1 MFPLLISQ
9 RRLSFIGILLLTL
22 LSAAIGIG
30 ILAYIRTAF
39 LISNPNTSSQVL
51 FLFLGLVLAL
61 MIVSA
66 LTQIFLHQLGHRF
79 VMDLRQDWVSRLLK
93 LDLEQMQRIGSGR
106 ILALLNTDIRNI
118 TIAFVHLPELI
129 HSLLLV
135 TGILFYLAYLSPAL
149 FAVIIT
155 TIMIIALL
163 GLTLVGRLSHYI
175 SKVRRDEDLLQQ
187 DYQAMVS
194 GKRELT
200 LNQSRA
206 NAFFNHELSEH
217 ADSYRHNVTRADSM
231 VDLSN
236 SLANGLVLAMVGISF
251 YVSSALG
258 WADNDVAAIYA
269 LAILFLRTPMMTAVS
284 AVPIIVSAQISYRNM
299 QSLSLPE
306 QAEALNSS
314 AVSLFTTF
322 KRITFSDVSYGY
334 GETQQFDIGPINFKL
349 NRGELV
355 FIIGGNGSG
364 KSTFANLLC
373 GLYQPKSGEILI
385 DGDILK
391 AEQWNEY
398 RQLFSAIFSDFHVF
412 RQLIDGQGEDA
423 NQAEIDEW
431 LKRLGMDDKVTTE
444 NNRLSA
450 VDFSQGQKKRLALL
464 MAVLEKR
471 DCLLLDEWAADQDP
485 QFRHFFYNQLLPL
498 LAKQGKTIIAI
509 THDDHYFDG
518 ADRILKMDEGRL
530 LELTASERQALN
542 KLAHSNNE
550 ITYLV
555 AE

>member
-1 MFPLLISQ
+1 
-9 RRLSFIGILLLTL
+9 
-22 LSAAIGIG
+22 
-30 ILAYIRTAF
+30 
-39 LISNPNTSSQVL
+39 
-51 FLFLGLVLAL
+51 
-61 MIVSA
+61 
-66 LTQIFLHQLGHRF
+66 
-79 VMDLRQDWVSRLLK
+79 
-93 LDLEQMQRIGSGR
+93 
-106 ILALLNTDIRNI
+106 
-118 TIAFVHLPELI
+118 
-129 HSLLLV
+129 
-135 TGILFYLAYLSPAL
+135 
-149 FAVIIT
+149 
-155 TIMIIALL
+155 
-163 GLTLVGRLSHYI
+163 
-175 SKVRRDEDLLQQ
+175 
-187 DYQAMVS
+187 
-194 GKRELT
+194 
-200 LNQSRA
+200 
-206 NAFFNHELSEH
+206 
-217 ADSYRHNVTRADSM
+217 
-231 VDLSN
+231 
-236 SLANGLVLAMVGISF
+236 
-251 YVSSALG
+251 
-258 WADNDVAAIYA
+258 
-269 LAILFLRTPMMTAVS
+269 
-284 AVPIIVSAQISYRNM
+284 
-299 QSLSLPE
+299 
-306 QAEALNSS
+306 
-314 AVSLFTTF
+314 
-322 KRITFSDVSYGY
+322 
-334 GETQQFDIGPINFKL
+334 
-349 NRGELV
+349 
-355 FIIGGNGSG
+355 
-364 KSTFANLLC
+364 
-373 GLYQPKSGEILI
+373 LYQPKSGEILI